1 MLSEKLM
8 AIKKHLATST
18 EGLRKEEI
26 DWLVKRVEE
35 LESQNDFLKKELRYF
50 EYQGE
55 IES

>member
-1 MLSEKLM
+1 MLSDKLM

-18 EGLRKEEI
+18 EGLGKEDI

-35 LESQNDFLKKELRYF
+35 LEKENDFLKKELRYF

-55 IES
+55 TEL